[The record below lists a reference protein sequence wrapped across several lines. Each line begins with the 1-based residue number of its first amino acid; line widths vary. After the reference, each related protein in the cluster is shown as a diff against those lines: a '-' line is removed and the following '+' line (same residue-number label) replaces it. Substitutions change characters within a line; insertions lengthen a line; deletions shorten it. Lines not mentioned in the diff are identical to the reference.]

1 MIAKICPLQ
10 IGAIIGVN
18 YVIMSQ
24 GKSLAIG
31 KVVRIHGHTVII
43 KSVKKHVEN
52 LATHAQV
59 SARSKFVNYFS
70 SY

>member
-10 IGAIIGVN
+10 IGMIIGVN

-24 GKSLAIG
+24 EKSLAIG
-31 KVVRIHGHTVII
+31 KVVRTHGITVMV
-43 KSVKKHVEN
+43 KNVKKHVEN

-59 SARSKFVNYFS
+59 SSRLQCVLKYP
-70 SY
+70 